1 MTRPDHLDVD
11 GWEVAQ
17 VELERSWSGRE
28 LPDKCS
34 LYRSTS
40 TWTLVTVNRQ
50 VRYGDNDEPKSGR
63 TTITTSTFA
72 TLDELAEHVEGAY
85 TSGAWVELLDAGYQN
100 DDELY
105 RAWGPERIRRDFDA
119 SSIFNKDLARY
130 TGLFEGQPVPAPARE
145 LPGWENEAVAAMA
158 AHLSGSGCQVLDERP
173 VLHRDDRERDPVLG
187 ALRVRRYGWD
197 TVGVVRVDEVGEIF
211 IRVPDASEVHGP
223 LWQPAPEVKDAW

>member
-34 LYRSTS
+34 LYRSPS
-40 TWTLVTVNRQ
+40 TWTLVTANRQ

-72 TLDELAEHVEGAY
+72 TLDELAEYVEGAY

-100 DDELY
+100 DAELY

-158 AHLSGSGCQVLDERP
+158 AHLTGSGFQVLDERP
-173 VLHRDDRERDPVLG
+173 VLHRDDREKDPVLG

-197 TVGVVRVDEVGEIF
+197 AVGVVRVDEVGEIF

-223 LWQPAPEVKDAW
+223 LWQPAPEVEDAW